1 MNESGLCLQGRK
13 SRPQTQI
20 AIMVDH
26 SVAAVGA
33 QGQSDQGAG
42 SSGAYDVSRE
52 LLMDLRFK
60 GGQIVPIAPK
70 SPALEC
76 AVEMHSSE
84 QEGSGHGA
92 CGVLQPGT
100 STSRE
105 RDKLCMGAEVEAQR

>member
-1 MNESGLCLQGRK
+1 M
-13 SRPQTQI
+13 
-20 AIMVDH
+20 
-26 SVAAVGA
+26 AAVGA